1 MEKRFRSLR
10 FIGTVLKILAWIT
23 LVLGVLGGIVMFIGG
38 IAGGLAGSQL
48 ALPSGSSA
56 DPTAMLGLL
65 TSGIAGVMAGILSV
79 FFSFLY
85 FLFLYAAGDAIY
97 LALAI
102 EENTR
107 ETAWY
112 LKGGDGLRR

>member
-10 FIGTVLKILAWIT
+10 IIATILKILAWIT
-23 LVLGVLGGIVMFIGG
+23 LGVGILSGIGILIAG
-38 IAGGLAGSQL
+38 LAGGLAGGQA
-48 ALPSGSSA
+48 ALPGSSGSSL
-56 DPTAMLGLL
+56 AMLGLL
-65 TSGIAGVMAGILSV
+65 SGVIGGVGVGVVTVV
-79 FFSFLY
+79 FSLLY
-85 FLFLYAAGDAIY
+85 FLFLYATGDAIH

-112 LKGGDGLRR
+112 LKGGDTVRH